1 MNNTIAQCAF
11 LTTTPDETIP
21 TKQYADYSGP
31 VPPEVC
37 DYLCRKVISC
47 AKSGRLYPLSPMD
60 AYGDLW
66 LEVESVAMTLPPL
79 ASASPTTYLCRA
91 IDNMMKRYLGRKVM
105 PVRAEYRESEA
116 IVADA
121 QESVDTDGLSLC
133 DIAETLPVVDGAEAM
148 RNRAAAELNEL
159 IPLLP
164 ETVAR
169 AFICYIRAEG
179 NMLEAARLAR
189 MGKTKFYAKW
199 RCWLRIARCVAEKSG
214 ISRH

>member
-11 LTTTPDETIP
+11 LTTTPDETVP

-47 AKSGRLYPLSPMD
+47 AKSGRLYPLTPMD

-66 LEVESVAMTLPPL
+66 LEVESVAMRLPPL
-79 ASASPTTYLCRA
+79 ASASPVTYLCRA
-91 IDNMMKRYLGRKVM
+91 IDNMVNRYLVRKVM
-105 PVRAEYRESEA
+105 PVRAEYRESESL
-116 IVADA
+116 VAEA
-121 QESVDTDGLSLC
+121 QATMDGEPTLC
-133 DIAETLPVVDGAEAM
+133 DVAETLPREDGADA
-148 RNRAAAELNEL
+148 RRSRAAAELGEL

-164 ETVAR
+164 PEVAR
-169 AFICYIRAEG
+169 AFICYIRAEA
-179 NMLEAARLAR
+179 NMLVAASLAR
-189 MGKTKFYAKW
+189 MGKTKFYASW
-199 RCWLRIARCVAEKSG
+199 RGWLRTAREVAEKSV